1 MWRQAGNHKNGFL
14 LFLFRVYFCFY
25 VIASGHPAMLSDS
38 EFQHG
43 AAEAVLYFEIPAVSV
58 TVFCC
63 TYSVESYY
71 YEKLHN
77 LIDDWESEIVE
88 FKEAKG
94 SYDLDKLGRY
104 FSALSNEANLRNRQN
119 GWLVFGVSETDHKH
133 LVGTN
138 YKKGKKDL
146 LDKLKYEVGR
156 FTTDELT
163 FIDIIE
169 LFPRVNGT
177 EYRILMFSIPA
188 AAVGIPTEWNN
199 RCWARNG
206 SNIVL
211 LQQAKIDPG
220 NTG

>member
-1 MWRQAGNHKNGFL
+1 MK
-14 LFLFRVYFCFY
+14 YFDY
-25 VIASGHPAMLSDS
+25 DIN
-38 EFQHG
+38 
-43 AAEAVLYFEIPAVSV
+43 SV
-58 TVFCC
+58 D
-63 TYSVESYY
+63 SYY
-71 YEKLHN
+71 YEKLQN
-77 LIDDWESEIVE
+77 LIEDWESEIVE

-94 SYDLDKLGRY
+94 NYDLDKLGRY

-156 FTTDELT
+156 STTDELT

-169 LFPRVNGT
+169 LFPTVNGL
-177 EYRILMFSIPA
+177 EYRVLMFSIPA

-206 SNIVL
+206 SSVVL
-211 LQQAKIDPG
+211 LQQAKIDLIPIRG
-220 NTG
+220 KGGLV